1 MKTNKLVTAMTL
13 TSFMTL
19 AFAVTFTGP
28 VYAQINDEVVTAEQ
42 IISEPTSAMEDD
54 SSLPA
59 PAPVARRLAPVSN
72 QASQQETMVAT
83 PSAAA
88 ARASNRAKANA
99 QNWNDNQSN
108 SQSSIIAPQT
118 VVIEQAQAL
127 ETKTTAGSRIDQ
139 GIETKMSGIKTQF
152 EDAIVR
158 SLDKIQININDGSNT
173 NNTTVVQ
180 DQVINTNAAASA
192 GYMTIEQAPVVKD
205 EHKEDLTSV
214 AAAKEE
220 ESSALSSVRLA
231 PIFGI
236 TTINSD
242 IYNVDSR
249 YTAGFN
255 IEVDVSDNLA
265 AVLGYSYSQ
274 YDVSLGF
281 GNPIYGFAAQNQSKL
296 QYNQNLFEGL
306 MRFYLFP
313 RDSKFRAHIGGGL
326 GYNKGYLNYRKNVFN
341 TFAYNPYS
349 NLEDYEVTSFLGIM
363 EAGLEF
369 NVSKQVALGGIFKY
383 ANVLSANENQRLN
396 NFGFVNNGYGSSI
409 SPDQSIVG
417 GSLAEDSFYSIL
429 GTVKVSF

>member
-1 MKTNKLVTAMTL
+1 MTV
-13 TSFMTL
+13 TSFLTL

-28 VYAQINDEVVTAEQ
+28 AYANLNQEVVTAEEIQ
-42 IISEPTSAMEDD
+42 SEPAMEQEET
-54 SSLPA
+54 LPT
-59 PAPVARRLAPVSN
+59 PAAVKLAPVNNEAQYSD
-72 QASQQETMVAT
+72 QELIVAT

-88 ARASNRAKANA
+88 SKASNRAKANA
-99 QNWNDNQSN
+99 QNWNDNRSN
-108 SQSSIIAPQT
+108 SESSIIAPQT
-118 VVIEQAQAL
+118 VVVEQAPVQAQAV
-127 ETKTTAGSRIDQ
+127 EMKTTAGSRIDQ

-180 DQVINTNAAASA
+180 DQVVNNNAAASA
-192 GYMTIEQAPVVKD
+192 GYMTIEQAPVVKE
-205 EHKEDLTSV
+205 EHKEEITSV
-214 AAAKEE
+214 VEAKEE
-220 ESSALSSVRLA
+220 EEESALSKVRLA
-231 PIFGI
+231 PIFGM
-236 TTINSD
+236 TTINSE
-242 IYNVDSR
+242 IYDVDAR

-255 IEVDVSDNLA
+255 IEVDVSENLA

-281 GNPIYGFAAQNQSKL
+281 GNPVYGFAMQNQNQSKL

-326 GYNKGYLNYRKNVFN
+326 GYNKGYLNYKKNVFN

-383 ANVLSANENQRLN
+383 ANVLSSDENQRLN
-396 NFGFVNNGYGSSI
+396 NYGFVNNGYGNAI